1 MPVNFEVL
9 GRMVAVATVDQ
20 RGYFTEVSDQ
30 WCTLAGWTRESL
42 VGQHWSVALH
52 PEDVEMAV
60 GYRDDLVAKGESPS
74 YEVRIVSPAGDHSKI
89 VQSNVLPTRD
99 AKGEI
104 TGWMVVAF
112 DRTDQK
118 QVEAALE
125 LSERQLQLIFAY
137 STDVV
142 TVFEAD
148 GTLRLTTLGTQWDR
162 GGVAEDLKMGSWW
175 AAIHP
180 DDRDRVE
187 QAFADLVA
195 NRDGAAGRLIE
206 LRLVRADGRV
216 QWVETVGSNL
226 VDEPSVGGI
235 VLHTR
240 DVSERRTARDELR
253 TVSTRLMALIN
264 GLHLGVH
271 IIDETGTIVGVN
283 RAFLD
288 TLRVAEDPAEL
299 VGKDSLQALLRLR
312 EIWQDPTAT
321 TTKLMAMASDRI
333 AVRGSQLGLVD
344 GRTVAMDYIPIM
356 TEATFLGHV
365 WLIRDITDDVALIA
379 ERERLLEIARKQN
392 SHLVELDA
400 LKTGLISS
408 VSHELRTPLTSIVS
422 FTQLLREGIGIDT
435 EDVQVEYVEIIA
447 RNVERLQRMVDDLL
461 FLDRVESNAVD
472 LAIEPVDF
480 ANVVAMAVSSIHPMA
495 KERDIDVD
503 LMIDEGPVLQGDPD
517 RLGQMVDNLLSNAV
531 RYTRNNGKV
540 SVRSWYGADGW
551 HLEVA
556 DTGIGIPPEERDK
569 IFERFFRATNARQH
583 ESDGS
588 GLGLAIVRHV
598 VELHGGT
605 ISVAGNDDGGA
616 TFSVTVCGLDDS
628 AKHPAH
634 RSRLRATV
642 RR

>member
-1 MPVNFEVL
+1 MPVDFDVL
-9 GRMVAVATVDQ
+9 GRLVAVATVD
-20 RGYFTEVSDQ
+20 REGRFTEVSDQ
-30 WCTLAGWTRESL
+30 WCALAGWTREAL
-42 VGQHWSVALH
+42 LGEHWSIALH
-52 PEDVEMAV
+52 VDDVEKALA
-60 GYRDDLVAKGESPS
+60 YRDDYLANGQAPN
-74 YEVRIVSPAGDHSKI
+74 YEVRVVSPDREHWKI
-89 VQSNVLPTRD
+89 VQSHVLPTSGAD
-99 AKGEI
+99 GEV

-148 GTLRLTTLGTQWDR
+148 GRLRLTTLGSQWDR
-162 GGVAEDLKMGSWW
+162 AGSTEDLKMGSWW

-180 DDRDRVE
+180 DDRERVE

-206 LRLVRADGRV
+206 LRLVRADGSV

-253 TVSTRLMALIN
+253 MVSTRLMALIN

-271 IIDETGTIVGVN
+271 IIDESGTIVGVN

-288 TLRVAEDPAEL
+288 TLAVDEEPAEL
-299 VGKDSLQALLRLR
+299 VGKDALQALLRLR

-321 TTKLMAMASDRI
+321 TTKLMEMSSDRI

-356 TEATFLGHV
+356 TEGSFLGHV

-379 ERERLLEIARKQN
+379 EREHLLEIARKQN
-392 SHLVELDA
+392 AHLVELDA

-422 FTQLLREGIGIDT
+422 FTQLLREGIGADT
-435 EDVQVEYVEIIA
+435 DDAQVEYVDIIS

-461 FLDRVESNAVD
+461 FLDRVESKGVD
-472 LAIEPVDF
+472 LSVESVDF
-480 ANVVAMAVSSIHPMA
+480 PNVVAMAVSSIHPMA
-495 KERDIDVD
+495 KERGIDVD
-503 LMIDEGPVLQGDPD
+503 LAIDEGPILRGDPD

-531 RYTRNNGKV
+531 RYTRNHGRV
-540 SVRSWYGADGW
+540 SVRSWCDADGW

-583 ESDGS
+583 ESAGS

-598 VELHGGT
+598 VELHDGT
-605 ISVAGNDDGGA
+605 IEVAGNADGGA

-634 RSRLRATV
+634 RSRLRATA